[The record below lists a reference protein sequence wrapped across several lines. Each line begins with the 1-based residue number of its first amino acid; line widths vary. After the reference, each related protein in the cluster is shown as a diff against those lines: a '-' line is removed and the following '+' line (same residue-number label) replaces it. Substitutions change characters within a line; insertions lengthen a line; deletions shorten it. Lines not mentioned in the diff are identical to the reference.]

1 MRKEEFEALG
11 IEKSLAEKAAEA
23 SKGTGRLCIKEIRCR
38 TAEMHTVRIYG
49 K

>member
-23 SKGTGRLCIKEIRCR
+23 SKRNWKAMYQKRNTMQNSRN
-38 TAEMHTVRIYG
+38 AHS
-49 K
+49 